1 MASNYSVYIPRVF
14 SNITEDKI
22 RNIFTKMD
30 IGEVSRVDFISKENS
45 KGDKYYMVFVW
56 FSHWN
61 DTNSAAMNL
70 KENIEDPNTQAKFVY
85 DDPWYWILLPNTSKS
100 ETSTVDEPA
109 NTVQQQ
115 PVQQPVQQQPVQQ
128 QPVQQQ
134 PVQQQPVQQPVE
146 QQSVYQQQ
154 SVYHHHHQMMLHHQ
168 QLMQQQQMIQQPMMY
183 MQPGYYHQWNEH
195 VPPHI
200 EAPHGHG
207 VMNAYYGHDHGFENP
222 NAVEVSPQDAA
233 MMDEIEKMMD
243 AE

>member
-22 RNIFTKMD
+22 CNIFSKMD

-45 KGDKYYMVFVW
+45 KGEKYNMVFVW

-61 DTNSAAMNL
+61 DENSAAMNL
-70 KENIEDPNTQAKFVY
+70 KERIEDPNTQAKFVY
-85 DDPWYWILLPNTSKS
+85 DDPWYWILLPNTSKG
-100 ETSTVDEPA
+100 ETSNVGEQA
-109 NTVQQQ
+109 NTTQVE
-115 PVQQPVQQQPVQQ
+115 QQPVQQQPVQQ
-128 QPVQQQ
+128 QPVYDQ
-134 PVQQQPVQQPVE
+134 
-146 QQSVYQQQ
+146 
-154 SVYHHHHQMMLHHQ
+154 HQMMMHHQ
-168 QLMQQQQMIQQPMMY
+168 YMMQQQQMIQQPMMY
-183 MQPGYYHQWNEH
+183 MQPGYYPQWNTH
-195 VPPHI
+195 VLPLV

>member
-45 KGDKYYMVFVW
+45 KGDKYNMVFVW

-115 PVQQPVQQQPVQQ
+115 PVQQPVQQ